1 MVPAI
6 SPTICGHADSTLM
19 QQVYPRMAAR
29 DFAPRGY
36 ARQMLKDLEM
46 VNELAAKLHA
56 PLPMMAEAL
65 SLYRLLVHLGHSEV
79 DTSGIFK
86 LYEKEEGK

>member
-1 MVPAI
+1 
-6 SPTICGHADSTLM
+6 
-19 QQVYPRMAAR
+19 
-29 DFAPRGY
+29 
-36 ARQMLKDLEM
+36 MLKDLEM

-86 LYEKEEGK
+86 LYQQEERR